1 MSNLNRRTFMG
12 IVGATGAAVT
22 LSACAGSGGG
32 GDNGGG
38 AAGGGQEGDPG
49 TIVWWSNHPGNSKE
63 IEQEIADAF
72 MAENPD
78 LKVEL
83 VDAGKNYEEV
93 AQKFNAALSG
103 GELPDV
109 MVASDV
115 NWFNFALNKQFTPLD
130 DLWGDA
136 GFEQDDYVDALLG
149 DYEFEGQHWGVPFAR
164 STVVFYYNK
173 EVWQR
178 AGLEDRG
185 PRDWDEML
193 EWAPR
198 ITEAMEGRGTA
209 IGMYDGANYLDWT
222 IQNLLWE
229 YGGGFSNEWDLTFT
243 SEGTKEG
250 LQKLVDLNND
260 GHLTVSADSVVEFS
274 AGLVGCAF
282 ASTGSI
288 ASVKE
293 QATFE
298 WGTAFLPGA
307 AENDS
312 CPTGGAGVAI
322 PAGISDERKA
332 NAMKFIAFLTNPD
345 NAAKFA
351 QGTGY
356 MPVRKSATESNEMR
370 SYLQETPQAQ
380 TAIDQL
386 PHTRPQD
393 YARVFV
399 PNPGTRIGGA
409 LDRVIAG
416 GNIDSEM
423 QAVQDETQGII
434 DADIQPQLGG

>member
-1 MSNLNRRTFMG
+1 MSQLNRRTFMG

-32 GDNGGG
+32 G
-38 AAGGGQEGDPG
+38 AAGGGQEGEAG
-49 TIVWWSNHPGNSKE
+49 KIVFWSNHPGNSKDIENE
-63 IEQEIADAF
+63 IISAFQE
-72 MAENPD
+72 ENPD
-78 LKVEL
+78 LTVEL
-83 VDAGKNYEEV
+83 IDGGKNYEEV

-103 GELPDV
+103 GDLPDII
-109 MVASDV
+109 VASDV

-130 DLWGDA
+130 DLWAAADFA
-136 GFEQDDYVDALLG
+136 QDDYVDALLG
-149 DYEFEGQHWGVPFAR
+149 DYEFGGQHWGVPFAR

-173 EVWQR
+173 DVWTR

-185 PRDWDEML
+185 PNTWDEMI
-193 EWAPR
+193 EWAPK
-198 ITEAMEGRGTA
+198 ITDAMEGKGTA
-209 IGMYDGANYLDWT
+209 IGMYNGANYLDWT

-229 YGGGFSNEWDLTFT
+229 NDGGFSKEWDLTFT
-243 SEGTKEG
+243 ADGTKSG

-260 GHLTVSADSVVEFS
+260 GHVTFSADSVVEFS

-288 ASVKE
+288 ASVKQ

-307 AENDS
+307 GDNNT

-322 PAGISDERKA
+322 PSGISDERKA

-351 QGTGY
+351 KATGY
-356 MPVRKSATESNEMR
+356 MPVRKSATESQEMKD
-370 SYLQETPQAQ
+370 YLAETPQAQ

-399 PNPGTRIGGA
+399 PNPGTRIGGG
-409 LDRVIAG
+409 LDRVLAG
-416 GNIDSEM
+416 GDINTEM
-423 QAVQDETQGII
+423 QRIQDETQGII
-434 DADIQPQLGG
+434 DSDIQPKLNS